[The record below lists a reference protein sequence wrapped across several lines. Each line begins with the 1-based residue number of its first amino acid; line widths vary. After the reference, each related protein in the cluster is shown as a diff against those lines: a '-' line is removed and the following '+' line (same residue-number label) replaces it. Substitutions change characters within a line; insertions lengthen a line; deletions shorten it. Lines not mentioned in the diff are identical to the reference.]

1 MYIVLFK
8 ENAPGYEHAF
18 FFLDKKNIEDF
29 NTKIKLLI
37 KQLIFIVNLATF

>member
-18 FFLDKKNIEDF
+18 LFLDEKSIEDF
-29 NTKIKLLI
+29 NTTIELLI
-37 KQLIFIVNLATF
+37 